1 MIPMIQHIRSSH
13 LQSSQVRDQT
23 FLPILVEVH
32 AVLTYPPSD
41 VVVQLSGFLGRAML
55 RKVLCIHLESSRK
68 LYSSLGFFLL
78 ILPVKVLDFWC

>member
-13 LQSSQVRDQT
+13 LQSGQVRDQT

-55 RKVLCIHLESSRK
+55 RKVLCIHLEPCREF
-68 LYSSLGFFLL
+68 YSSLGFFLL
-78 ILPVKVLDFWC
+78 VLLVKVLDFWC